1 MRALIA
7 IILAAAV
14 GGCTSVK
21 MVQRDGCWVRSTEK
35 LLGVREELG
44 PCVRTAS
51 PWSED
56 RQTRLVQECVA
67 REDYRWQMRALQAW
81 NRGEAMPDGE
91 ANVLAACASDAAQ
104 VSFAENDALKNR
116 LDAANERLSTTKER
130 LTDVAADRDALRKRS
145 ELERDR
151 MYSSHQK
158 LAEALAEAA
167 KKPSAP
173 AVATATASSDGRAR
187 MDAKERTET
196 SRRDTAPVALV
207 NAPWMTAPV
216 QPAEAPPRRASK
228 KPAGPA
234 KPVEC
239 VPPEQAVLACF
250 PPAGWAPA
258 AAPDAGTP
266 VVEAGTAMAAPA
278 QGEVVQAAEEKPAI
292 GPAQPQS
299 ATK

>member
-7 IILAAAV
+7 IVLAASI

-21 MVQRDGCWVRSTEK
+21 MVQRDGCWVRRTEK
-35 LLGVREELG
+35 VFGQVREELG

-81 NRGEAMPDGE
+81 NRGQTMPDGE
-91 ANVLAACASDAAQ
+91 ANVLASCASDAAQ

-116 LDAANERLSTTKER
+116 LEAANERLSGTKER

-151 MYSSHQK
+151 MYASHQK

-173 AVATATASSDGRAR
+173 AVATATASSDGRAQ
-187 MDAKERTET
+187 MDAKERRET
-196 SRRDTAPVALV
+196 AAPQTAPVALV
-207 NAPWMTAPV
+207 NAPWMAAPAQPAGAPV
-216 QPAEAPPRRASK
+216 RKASK
-228 KPAGPA
+228 KASA
-234 KPVEC
+234 SKPVEC
-239 VPPEQAVLACF
+239 VPPAASEA
-250 PPAGWAPA
+250 A
-258 AAPDAGTP
+258 AAPAGGTA
-266 VVEAGTAMAAPA
+266 VVEAGSAVAAPA
-278 QGEVVQAAEEKPAI
+278 PGQVVKAAEEKPAI
-292 GPAQPQS
+292 MPAP
-299 ATK
+299 TKTARE

>member
-7 IILAAAV
+7 IIFAAAV

-81 NRGEAMPDGE
+81 NRGEAMPEGE

-104 VSFAENDALKNR
+104 VSFAENDSLKNR
-116 LDAANERLSTTKER
+116 LDAANERLSGTRER

-151 MYSSHQK
+151 MYASHQK

-167 KKPSAP
+167 KKTSAP

-187 MDAKERTET
+187 MDAKERRQTAT
-196 SRRDTAPVALV
+196 PQTAPFALV
-207 NAPWMTAPV
+207 NAPWMAATS
-216 QPAEAPPRRASK
+216 QPAAAPARKASK
-228 KPAGPA
+228 KAVVAA

-239 VPPEQAVLACF
+239 VPPPAAEPAAS
-250 PPAGWAPA
+250 PAG
-258 AAPDAGTP
+258 GTA
-266 VVEAGTAMAAPA
+266 VVEAGSAAAAPP
-278 QGEVVQAAEEKPAI
+278 QGPVVQAAEEKPAI
-292 GPAQPQS
+292 GPAQPQ
-299 ATK
+299 AARE